1 MKNRRHFA
9 IMDIIVNRNVGTQE
23 ELCDLLRERGY
34 DITQATVSRD
44 IKELKLI
51 KVPDE
56 EGYHYALPEAASPRV
71 SQEKIR
77 RNFRE
82 AVISIDISE
91 NLIVIKTLPG
101 TANAVASTIDAA
113 ENGDILGT
121 IAGDDT
127 ILVVARNR
135 ERGQLVGDYLQDLI
149 K

>member
-9 IMDIIVNRNVGTQE
+9 IMDIIANRNVSTQE

-34 DITQATVSRD
+34 DVTQATVSRD

-51 KVPDE
+51 KVPDD
-56 EGYHYALPEAASPRV
+56 EGYHYAMPDTTGPRI

-77 RNFRE
+77 RNFRD
-82 AVISIDISE
+82 AVISINISE

-113 ENGDILGT
+113 ENSDILGT

-127 ILVVARNR
+127 ILVVASNR
-135 ERGQLVGDYLQDLI
+135 EKGQLVGIYLQDLI